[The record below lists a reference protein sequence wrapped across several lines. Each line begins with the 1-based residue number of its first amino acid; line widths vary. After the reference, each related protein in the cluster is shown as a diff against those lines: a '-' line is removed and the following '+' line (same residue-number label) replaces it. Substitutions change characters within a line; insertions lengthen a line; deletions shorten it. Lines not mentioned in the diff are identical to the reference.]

1 MVFADYLTSVTE
13 EMKLKSARIK
23 AGFKTHNLSAGENR
37 EDLVKH
43 FLCGHLPQRF
53 SVSSGLILSSDGVFS
68 NQADLIIADGF
79 HNSPL
84 YAKQSNELWPI
95 EAVYSLIEVKTTLD
109 RPSLEDAI
117 KKGRNFKKLPRQ
129 FLDVTPM
136 KITDSLFI
144 IWGYSSTAPE
154 TLKENLEELLRE
166 VPTTEQ
172 PDLIIIPGEM
182 VVQAGTYR
190 ELTKLGQP
198 ASEHRQKLEKQ
209 YGGDLTQLLKG
220 QVDVWLYKENSLLT
234 WYIWLDSWL
243 RRAGGRFTDPV
254 RYIPPNIHG
263 VLQN

>member
-37 EDLVKH
+37 EDLVKD
-43 FLCGHLPQRF
+43 FLCDHLPQRF

-79 HNSPL
+79 NNSPL
-84 YAKQSNELWPI
+84 YAKQSNELWPV

-154 TLKENLEELLRE
+154 TLKKNLEELLRE
-166 VPTTEQ
+166 VPKTEQ

-198 ASEHRQKLEKQ
+198 ASEHRQNLEKQ
-209 YGGDLTQLLKG
+209 YGGDLTQMLKG
-220 QVDVWLYKENSLLT
+220 QADVWHSGTPVPSLF
-234 WYIWLDSWL
+234 
-243 RRAGGRFTDPV
+243 RRS
-254 RYIPPNIHG
+254 
-263 VLQN
+263 